1 MAPLALVP
9 EIRKLDVQ
17 PGQTRY
23 LFRRIDQTDL
33 ISPQRKPVGHS
44 VSVSRELL
52 VGIVRADVEQRCP
65 TCLSAFE
72 CAREHPTKLSVCHR
86 DFDSRRL
93 SNKRPHSRSNTI
105 AAVGA
110 AWL

>member
-1 MAPLALVP
+1 MAPLTLVP

-44 VSVSRELL
+44 MSVSRELL

-65 TCLSAFE
+65 TFPSAFE
-72 CAREHPTKLSVCHR
+72 CARELRSVIGTLTVGGFRTNFRIRIPTR
-86 DFDSRRL
+86 
-93 SNKRPHSRSNTI
+93 
-105 AAVGA
+105 
-110 AWL
+110 